1 MANITISTQ
10 DQHYIE
16 EQKSLLKGAVT
27 LIEDLSMGLDNAD
40 LEDDV
45 KEFLEQYR
53 TLTHPMR

>member
-16 EQKSLLKGAVT
+16 EQRSLLKAAVG
-27 LIEDLSMGLDNAD
+27 LIEDLSEGLDNAD

-45 KEFLEQYR
+45 VEFLEQYR
-53 TLTHPMR
+53 SLTHPM

>member
-16 EQKSLLKGAVT
+16 EQKSLLKGAVG
-27 LIEDLSMGLDNAD
+27 LIEDLSVGLDNAD

-45 KEFLEQYR
+45 AEFLEQYR

>member
-1 MANITISTQ
+1 MPNITISTQ

-27 LIEDLSMGLDNAD
+27 LIEDLSVGLDNAD